1 MDEKEIKTMVLD
13 AYLDREVDMDRF
25 TSQDICDNLRDT
37 ISLTPSEVT
46 DYMIEH
52 GYCLTRQLDSL
63 VWTKKT
69 S

>member
-1 MDEKEIKTMVLD
+1 MVLD
-13 AYLDREVDMDRF
+13 AYLDEGTDVNRF

-52 GYCLTRQLDSL
+52 GYSLTRQLDSL
-63 VWTKKT
+63 VWTKNTK
-69 S
+69 